1 MSKMSNQKGKPQF
14 MCTLPKSTLDD
25 LIQVRKA
32 FQNTLSENQL
42 LKEDTKAAR
51 QQIKQL
57 MAQISLTRAKLD
69 QYEIQAGELTDES
82 VSRKV
87 QMSSTTKEKAD
98 QACSYQEKTSIFDL
112 EMNRLKEQRQQRDS
126 EILILKQEK
135 DSLSAERAQLQKGKK
150 EKLVCTL
157 PKSALDKL
165 TQVRKSF
172 LKTLSE
178 NELLKEESKT
188 ARQQIKQLLAQ
199 ITLMRIKLEQ
209 YEIQAGK
216 EKEEQTCSDQ
226 EKTSIFDL
234 EMNGLKEQHRQR
246 DSEILILKQ
255 EKDSQSAEL
264 AKLQKHAPPLKET
277 QWNQKTQ
284 TENLEEEKDK
294 VLEDQKLVKD
304 TKEMQNKLDTQ
315 RKELAEAK
323 TEIEDT
329 ATPGSSSSE
338 MQEVNESAEKSGVNT
353 KTLNMGEKLCVHRV
367 IQLVVSQAIEKVSSK
382 YKLFTERLT
391 PDCISDRLIERIWPE
406 IELKHLDLSP
416 KWLKKIDKAILKDL
430 CKTHNCKEKYL
441 IFNLRE
447 QLDNITVPTFT
458 KHLLALPRRV
468 LRVSKNREEYK
479 EVVKTFTK
487 DLVMHAMSQGNETAT
502 WHPGTSDFIIQRL
515 SHKIWN
521 KVLSKNYKMSLEN
534 IEQLSLTVYNELHDR
549 WPSPV
554 LLMKSNNPVVD
565 EAIVKIFKTHA
576 KLRSQN
582 VIVRAF
588 SCAR

>member
-25 LIQVRKA
+25 LILVRKA

-57 MAQISLTRAKLD
+57 MAQISLMRAKLD

-87 QMSSTTKEKAD
+87 QMRSTTKEKGN
-98 QACSYQEKTSIFDL
+98 QACSAPEKTSIFDL

-126 EILILKQEK
+126 EILILKQDK
-135 DSLSAERAQLQKGKK
+135 DSL
-150 EKLVCTL
+150 
-157 PKSALDKL
+157 
-165 TQVRKSF
+165 
-172 LKTLSE
+172 
-178 NELLKEESKT
+178 
-188 ARQQIKQLLAQ
+188 
-199 ITLMRIKLEQ
+199 
-209 YEIQAGK
+209 
-216 EKEEQTCSDQ
+216 
-226 EKTSIFDL
+226 
-234 EMNGLKEQHRQR
+234 
-246 DSEILILKQ
+246 EILILKQ
-255 EKDSQSAEL
+255 EKDSLSAKL
-264 AKLQKHAPPLKET
+264 AKLQKHEAPLKET

-284 TENLEEEKDK
+284 TENLEEEKEK

-315 RKELAEAK
+315 RKELVEAK

-329 ATPGSSSSE
+329 ATPESSSLE
-338 MQEVNESAEKSGVNT
+338 MQEVNQSAEKSGVNT

-367 IQLVVSQAIEKVSSK
+367 IQLVVSQAIEKVSPK

-468 LRVSKNREEYK
+468 LSVSKNREEYK
-479 EVVKTFTK
+479 EVVKNFTK
-487 DLVMHAMSQGNETAT
+487 DLVMHAMSQGNETAI
-502 WHPGTSDFIIQRL
+502 WHPGASDFIIQRI

-554 LLMKSNNPVVD
+554 LLMKSSNPVVD
-565 EAIVKIFKTHA
+565 EAIVKTFKTHA

-588 SCAR
+588 SWAR

>member
-1 MSKMSNQKGKPQF
+1 MHEKNLKSDENMEELERVTQQSEDFTALQAKMQEQVKTIQTMHHDFQQKQASLFEKNSSIAAQLSQIESKRNEQ
-14 MCTLPKSTLDD
+14 
-25 LIQVRKA
+25 RKEIA
-32 FQNTLSENQL
+32 N
-42 LKEDTKAAR
+42 LKKA
-51 QQIKQL
+51 L
-57 MAQISLTRAKLD
+57 ESLEY
-69 QYEIQAGELTDES
+69 QEGEAHH
-82 VSRKV
+82 K
-87 QMSSTTKEKAD
+87 TTKKDEIIQK
-98 QACSYQEKTSIFDL
+98 QNRGIVQNQELIVELKKETCI
-112 EMNRLKEQRQQRDS
+112 LKEQLRQRDS

-135 DSLSAERAQLQKGKK
+135 DSLSAA
-150 EKLVCTL
+150 
-157 PKSALDKL
+157 
-165 TQVRKSF
+165 
-172 LKTLSE
+172 
-178 NELLKEESKT
+178 
-188 ARQQIKQLLAQ
+188 
-199 ITLMRIKLEQ
+199 
-209 YEIQAGK
+209 
-216 EKEEQTCSDQ
+216 
-226 EKTSIFDL
+226 
-234 EMNGLKEQHRQR
+234 
-246 DSEILILKQ
+246 
-255 EKDSQSAEL
+255 L
-264 AKLQKHAPPLKET
+264 AKLQKHEAPLKET
-277 QWNQKTQ
+277 LWNQKTQ

-315 RKELAEAK
+315 RKELVEAE

-329 ATPGSSSSE
+329 ATPESSSLE
-338 MQEVNESAEKSGVNT
+338 MQEVYQSAEKSGVNT

-468 LRVSKNREEYK
+468 LSVSKNREEYK
-479 EVVKTFTK
+479 EVVKNFTE
-487 DLVMHAMSQGNETAT
+487 DLVMHIISQENETAI
-502 WHPGTSDFIIQRL
+502 WHPGTLDFIIQRL

-534 IEQLSLTVYNELHDR
+534 IEQLSLTVCNELHDR

-554 LLMKSNNPVVD
+554 FLMKLDNPEFD
-565 EAIVKIFKTHA
+565 EAIVKSFKTHA

>member
-1 MSKMSNQKGKPQF
+1 MSNQKGKPQF

-25 LIQVRKA
+25 LILVRKA

-57 MAQISLTRAKLD
+57 MAQISLMRAKLD

-82 VSRKV
+82 VSRKA
-87 QMSSTTKEKAD
+87 QMRSTTKEKAD
-98 QACSYQEKTSIFDL
+98 QACSDQEKTSIFDL

-126 EILILKQEK
+126 EILILKQDK
-135 DSLSAERAQLQKGKK
+135 DSLSAEFAQLQKGKK
-150 EKLVCTL
+150 ENFVCTL
-157 PKSALDKL
+157 PKSALDNL
-165 TQVRKSF
+165 IQVKKAF
-172 LKTLSE
+172 LNTLSE
-178 NELLKEESKT
+178 NQLLKEDSKT
-188 ARQQIKQLLAQ
+188 ARQQIKQLMAQ
-199 ITLMRIKLEQ
+199 ISLMRTKLDQ
-209 YEIQAGK
+209 YEIQARE

-234 EMNGLKEQHRQR
+234 EKNCLKEQHRQR

-255 EKDSQSAEL
+255 EKDSLSAEL
-264 AKLQKHAPPLKET
+264 AKLQKHEAPLKET

-315 RKELAEAK
+315 RKELAEAE

-329 ATPGSSSSE
+329 ATPESSSLE
-338 MQEVNESAEKSGVNT
+338 MQEVNQSAEKSGVNT

-367 IQLVVSQAIEKVSSK
+367 IQLVVSQAIEKVSPK

-447 QLDNITVPTFT
+447 QLDNITVPIFT

-468 LRVSKNREEYK
+468 LSVSKNREEYK
-479 EVVKTFTK
+479 EVVKNFTK

-534 IEQLSLTVYNELHDR
+534 IEQLSLTVYNELYDR

-554 LLMKSNNPVVD
+554 LLMKSSNPVVD
-565 EAIVKIFKTHA
+565 EAIVKTFKTHA